1 MSPFIVASS
10 CASAN
15 QKKHISK
22 KSLSS
27 KKATRFVSLFLLSVL
42 VGMAGILYIFKVNE
56 IATMG
61 YDIKQK
67 EELIAKIKEENKQL
81 EIATAQHRAIYHF
94 EDEKDKLDMKKP
106 DIVGFI
112 EIEVEE
118 AVAMS
123 EGIIENNN

>member
-1 MSPFIVASS
+1 MNPFIVASS

-15 QKKHISK
+15 QKKHVKNS
-22 KSLSS
+22 SSS
-27 KKATRFVSLFLLSVL
+27 KKTTRFVSLFLLSAL
-42 VGMAGILYIFKVNE
+42 IGMAGILYIFKVNE

-118 AVAMS
+118 AVAMN
-123 EGIIENNN
+123 EAVVENRN

>member
-1 MSPFIVASS
+1 MNPFIVASS

-15 QKKHISK
+15 QKKHVKNFS
-22 KSLSS
+22 SS
-27 KKATRFVSLFLLSVL
+27 KKTTRFVSLFLLSAL
-42 VGMAGILYIFKVNE
+42 IGMAGILYIFKVNE

-118 AVAMS
+118 AVAMN
-123 EGIIENNN
+123 EAVVENSP